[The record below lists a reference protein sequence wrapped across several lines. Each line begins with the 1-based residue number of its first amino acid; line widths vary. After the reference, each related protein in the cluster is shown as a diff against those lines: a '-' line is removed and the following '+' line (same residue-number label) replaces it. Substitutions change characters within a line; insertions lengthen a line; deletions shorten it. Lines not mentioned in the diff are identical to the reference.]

1 MTNIISNAGRF
12 RRAPNFYDRIAAY
25 TGGTVYNI
33 DKNDIAAV
41 LDQVIEV
48 ISNSTHSLL
57 LLLLLLL
64 RQYSQSRCL
73 FSLLLLCLV
82 IYFTRQRCRKTVPE
96 REDKLR

>member
-1 MTNIISNAGRF
+1 MTNIISIAGRF
-12 RRAPNFYDRIAAY
+12 RRASNFYDRIAAY

-57 LLLLLLL
+57 LLLLL
-64 RQYSQSRCL
+64 RQYSVKMFIFISGSIL
-73 FSLLLLCLV
+73 H
-82 IYFTRQRCRKTVPE
+82 
-96 REDKLR
+96 

>member
-1 MTNIISNAGRF
+1 MKINILTEYCLNNNKNNKLCVLLLINIISIAGRF

-57 LLLLLLL
+57 SNLSQGSLSSLSLE
-64 RQYSQSRCL
+64 QFSYS
-73 FSLLLLCLV
+73 V
-82 IYFTRQRCRKTVPE
+82 V
-96 REDKLR
+96 